1 MRKSLLITSTI
12 AVLCALIGITLLGST
27 TGLELI
33 VSADPFHN
41 VVRVVLMAAL
51 LVLAFTVRPR
61 AMALRYSLGT
71 VSAVITAGALVQM
84 ANYQLPLLDALT
96 YLIAATVLMVEALED
111 AVFTE
116 PATELKELSTS

>member
-33 VSADPFHN
+33 VGADPFHN
-41 VVRVVLMAAL
+41 VVRVVLIAAL
-51 LVLAFTVRPR
+51 LVLAYTVRPR

-71 VSAVITAGALVQM
+71 VSAVITAVALVQM

-116 PATELKELSTS
+116 PATELKKLGTA